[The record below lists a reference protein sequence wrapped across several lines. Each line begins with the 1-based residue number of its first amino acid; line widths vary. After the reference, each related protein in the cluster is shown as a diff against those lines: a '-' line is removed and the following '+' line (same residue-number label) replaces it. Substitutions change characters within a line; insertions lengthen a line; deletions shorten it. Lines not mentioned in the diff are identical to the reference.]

1 MEIKKLL
8 PIGSVVLLKN
18 GKKRVMIFGVKQTD
32 NSTGIEYDYISV
44 LYPEGNMGEAGQFL
58 FNHSD
63 IEKVFFQ
70 GYEDKEREEFI
81 EKLEDYYNKNIEET
95 RR

>member
-18 GKKRVMIFGVKQTD
+18 GKKRVMIFGIKQTD
-32 NSTGIEYDYISV
+32 NSTGKEYDYISV

-70 GYEDKEREEFI
+70 GYKDTEREGFI
-81 EKLEDYYNKNIEET
+81 EKLEEYYSKNIAEIGK
-95 RR
+95 